1 MGTTHGLVE
10 TLFEGKAGPEVGAAV
25 RGHLTLNQLWGSFW
39 TLLSLPLP
47 PPPALAP
54 GLSLFSRARPGMVP
68 CQGLL
73 LDGCLADMGP
83 P

>member
-25 RGHLTLNQLWGSFW
+25 RRHLTLSQLWGSFW
-39 TLLSLPLP
+39 ILLSLPLP

-54 GLSLFSRARPGMVP
+54 GPSLFSRAESGLVP

-73 LDGCLADMGP
+73 LDGCSADMGLP
-83 P
+83 

>member
-25 RGHLTLNQLWGSFW
+25 RRHLTLSQLWGSFW
-39 TLLSLPLP
+39 ILLSLPPP

-54 GLSLFSRARPGMVP
+54 SLSLFSRAGPGLVP

-73 LDGCLADMGP
+73 LDGCLADMGLP
-83 P
+83 